1 MFIAQSWIESLIGR
15 GTPGWTISPEELDA
29 GFVRVGF
36 ETEGYS
42 ALPPVKGP
50 LVIGQVLEIEELTGF
65 KKPIRYCQVD
75 VGQAN
80 GTGEPQGIICGARNF
95 AQGDYVVVS
104 LPGAELPGGF
114 KISARKTYDHIS
126 NGMMCSAAELGL
138 TEKQTKGIIT
148 LPAGYGVPGE
158 PAAPLIGLE
167 DTQFEVNITPDR
179 GYALSARGLTR
190 EISSAF
196 NLPFQDP
203 AENPAVAGIDVSQV
217 PEPTGEGLK
226 VSVDADTKAT
236 RFGIRTVTG
245 VDPLVESP
253 YWMQR
258 ELMLCGQRPVNAAT
272 DITNYVM
279 FLLGQ
284 PMHAYDA
291 DKVSGQLHIRR
302 AQAGETLETL
312 DHLTRDLDP
321 EDVVVAD
328 DNHAL
333 GLAGVMGGVDSEIS
347 GTTTS
352 LIFEAATWDPVVV
365 ARTARRHKL
374 SSEASRRF
382 ERQVD
387 PALVETA
394 LDIACAL
401 MVAIGGGQIESA
413 RTVWGEVP
421 TATPIT
427 LDPAFPSQLVG
438 VEYSLETVVE
448 RLTEVGCTVSH
459 AGGTSSDASD
469 ADSSV
474 GTGAQKP
481 QLLVTPP
488 TWRGDLSMP
497 ADLVEEILRL
507 EGLDSVPRH
516 LPTPPPGRGLTPRQR
531 RHRAVGHALAY
542 SGYVEIFPTPFIRQ
556 DTFDVWELPAEDPRR
571 STVTVQNP
579 LESDHCVL
587 ATTLLPAMLE
597 AVSRNIARG
606 TTSLS
611 IFGVQQVAFKK
622 AKRSPMLSTAGRPSA
637 EELKKLL
644 ESLPDQPL
652 HAAVVGVGKVVKEG
666 PLGHAVDYTWADAVE
681 AAQIV
686 ARAAGVQ
693 LTVRAGDSKPW
704 HPGRCADLYVG
715 DTLVGHAG
723 ELHPEILERVGLP
736 ERVCAMEM
744 SIDAL
749 PLSEH
754 LPAPTLSAFPALHQD
769 LAVVVDES
777 VPAARVQAV
786 LTEGAGDLLESLE
799 LFDIYRSDQLG
810 ENKKSLAF
818 EMLFRASDR
827 TLTDEEANQARE
839 AAVQLAAEKLGAT
852 MRA

>member
-1 MFIAQSWIESLIGR
+1 MFIAQSWIERLIGR
-15 GTPGWTISPEELDA
+15 TNPGWTVSSEDLDA

-42 ALPPVKGP
+42 ALPSVKGP
-50 LVIGQVLEIEELTGF
+50 LVIGRVLEIEELTGF

-95 AQGDYVVVS
+95 KLGDYVVVS

-114 KISARKTYDHIS
+114 TISARKTYDHIS

-148 LPAGYGVPGE
+148 LPAGYGSPGD

-190 EISSAF
+190 EISSSF
-196 NLPFQDP
+196 NLPFHDP
-203 AENPAVAGIDVSQV
+203 AEDPAVAGIDVTCV
-217 PEPTGEGLK
+217 PQPTGEGLG
-226 VSVDADTKAT
+226 VTVETDTKT
-236 RFGIRTVTG
+236 RRFGIRTVTG

-253 YWMQR
+253 YWLQR

-291 DKVSGQLHIRR
+291 DAVSGQLHIRH
-302 AQAGETLETL
+302 AHTGETLETL
-312 DHLTRDLDP
+312 DHTTRNLDS

-328 DNHAL
+328 ETRVL

-347 GTTTS
+347 ETTTS
-352 LIFEAATWDPVVV
+352 LIFEAATWDPIAV

-401 MVAIGGGQIESA
+401 MVQIGGGRIEPT
-413 RTVWGEVP
+413 RTVWGDVP
-421 TATPIT
+421 NAKPIA
-427 LDPAFPSQLVG
+427 LDSAFPSTLVG
-438 VEYSLETVVE
+438 VDYSTGTVVE
-448 RLTEVGCTVSH
+448 RLREVGCTVVESEQ
-459 AGGTSSDASD
+459 
-469 ADSSV
+469 
-474 GTGAQKP
+474 TG
-481 QLLVTPP
+481 QLVVTPP
-488 TWRGDLSMP
+488 SWRTDLTMP

-507 EGLDSVPRH
+507 EGLEDVPRC
-516 LPTPPPGRGLTPRQR
+516 LPTPPPGRGLTPVQR
-531 RHRAVGHALAY
+531 RRRAVGHALAY

-556 DTFDVWELPAEDPRR
+556 DTFDVWDLPAEDPRR
-571 STVTVQNP
+571 AVVTVRNP
-579 LESDHCVL
+579 LESDHSVL

-622 AKRSPMLSTAGRPSA
+622 AKRSPMLSTAGRPSE
-637 EELKKLL
+637 EELKNLL
-644 ESLPDQPL
+644 ESLPEQPL
-652 HAAVVGVGKVVKEG
+652 HAAVVGVGKIVKAG
-666 PLGHAVDYTWADAVE
+666 PLSHAVDYTWADAVE
-681 AAQIV
+681 AAQTV
-686 ARAAGVQ
+686 ARAAGVE
-693 LTVRAGDSKPW
+693 LTVRAGNTKPW

-723 ELHPEILERVGLP
+723 ELHPEILERLGLP
-736 ERVCAMEM
+736 ERVCAAEV

-749 PLSEH
+749 PLTTH

-769 LAVVVDES
+769 VAVVVDES
-777 VPAARVQAV
+777 VPAARVHEV
-786 LTEGAGDLLESLE
+786 LAEGAGELLESLE
-799 LFDIYRSDQLG
+799 LFDIYRSEQLG

-818 EMLFRASDR
+818 EMLFRAADR

-839 AAVQLAAEKLGAT
+839 AAVQRAAEQLGAT